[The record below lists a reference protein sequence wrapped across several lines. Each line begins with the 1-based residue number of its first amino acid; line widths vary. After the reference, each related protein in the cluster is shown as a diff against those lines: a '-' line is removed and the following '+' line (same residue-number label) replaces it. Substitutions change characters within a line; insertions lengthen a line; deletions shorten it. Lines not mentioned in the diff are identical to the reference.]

1 MGMFSIDENPAFLE
15 QDLKIKKIKNIIKSN
30 LNDAEKIFYIKL
42 ILDRKYEDYFKE
54 MVNNA

>member
-42 ILDRKYEDYFKE
+42 ILDGKYEDYFKE
-54 MVNNA
+54 MINNA

>member
-1 MGMFSIDENPAFLE
+1 MFSIDENPAFLE